1 MTKRELTTMTVK
13 HEPKSMITE
22 QWDLMPIGTT
32 FIHPVDKHL
41 CLKISDVI
49 MFDLQ
54 DKETIDVEVCKQL
67 IWDFGREEPIDF
79 ELVDISIRVKE
90 KS

>member
-13 HEPKSMITE
+13 RTPRPVRTE
-22 QWDLMPIGTT
+22 QWELMPVGTT

-49 MFDLQ
+49 MFDLE
-54 DKETIDVEVCKQL
+54 DKITIDVEESKHV
-67 IWDFGREEPIDF
+67 IWDLGTEEPIDF
-79 ELVDISIRVKE
+79 ELVDIAITVKE
-90 KS
+90 K